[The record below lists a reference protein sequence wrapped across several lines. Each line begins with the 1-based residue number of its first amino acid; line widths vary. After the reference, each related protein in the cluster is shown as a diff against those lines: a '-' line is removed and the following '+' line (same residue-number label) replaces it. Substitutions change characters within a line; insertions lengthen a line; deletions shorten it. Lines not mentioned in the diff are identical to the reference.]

1 VEGGAVRDRTE
12 FGRSSRSRKISVL
25 PAFLTLLLVASLV
38 AEKTPKPSSPKY
50 DLHTEAKTKGIIEEV
65 KLPPKGSE
73 KEIVHLLVKNGPDI
87 MDVYLCPKSFFDD
100 MGMGFSKGDEIA
112 LTGSKIKQGEVDLVL
127 AREVVK
133 GNDTF
138 VLRDAKGDPVWN

>member
-1 VEGGAVRDRTE
+1 MRDRTE
-12 FGRSSRSRKISVL
+12 FGRSSRSSKMSVL
-25 PAFLTLLLVASLV
+25 PAFLTLLLAASLV
-38 AEKTPKPSSPKY
+38 AQKTPKPSPPKY
-50 DLHTEAKTKGIIEEV
+50 DLRAETKIKGTIEEV

-73 KEIVHLLVKNGPDI
+73 KEIVHLLVKNGPDT

-112 LTGSKIKQGEVDLVL
+112 LTGSKIKQGEADLVL
-127 AREVVK
+127 AREIVK

>member
-1 VEGGAVRDRTE
+1 VRDRTE
-12 FGRSSRSRKISVL
+12 FGRSNRFSKIGVL
-25 PAFLTLLLVASLV
+25 PAFLTFLLVASLV
-38 AEKTPKPSSPKY
+38 GQKNSKPSPPKY
-50 DLHTEAKTKGIIEEV
+50 DLHSEMKLKGSIEEV

-73 KEIVHLLVKNGPDI
+73 KEIVHLFVKNGPDTV
-87 MDVYLCPKSFFDD
+87 DVYLCPKSFFDD
-100 MGMGFSKGDEIA
+100 MGMGFNKGDEIA

-127 AREVVK
+127 ARELVK